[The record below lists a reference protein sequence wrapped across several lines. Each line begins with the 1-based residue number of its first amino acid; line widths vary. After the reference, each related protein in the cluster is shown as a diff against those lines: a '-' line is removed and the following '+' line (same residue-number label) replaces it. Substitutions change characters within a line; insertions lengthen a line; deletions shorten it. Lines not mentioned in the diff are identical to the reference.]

1 VQEFWS
7 LKASEPKATFTFWEG
22 IEMSSE
28 PIERRVSYLGDR
40 LKGSRCLICGKEYF
54 ELRNYCGECGRKSIG
69 KMVVTDLF
77 YEKGKLEVCTF
88 INKPTNKFTKLGNY
102 VYGVISFHEGKIR
115 VPGRLTDHLTKCDEE
130 IDFSALEGRDVVPR
144 FRRRY
149 SVGKREVIPTIS
161 LAFTFAD
168 EYYPHQ
174 PYRTARPKKE
184 YDSPGIVGY
193 GVYIS
198 RFRIREGKIE
208 RSVPFIDE
216 DSISAAIEAG
226 KLALIHSGIDSSLVG
241 KIYVGSESNPY
252 AVKPIASKVAQVLKL
267 GEEDGDV
274 QGVDAVDT
282 EFACKAATSMFKDAV
297 SLVNYPKANI
307 KYGMVIGT
315 DNSQAAP
322 RDCPGGELDFFVG
335 YGAAAFVFGKNDV
348 IAEIEG
354 WYSCTSDTPDFW
366 RRDGESHPMHGGRF
380 TGDPA
385 YFKHVRKSA
394 QNLMA
399 RLNLQIGDIDYFV
412 AHQPNVQFPIKIARE
427 LGFKEEQYLPSL
439 QVAKF
444 GNTYS
449 GASPVGL
456 AAVLDIAKPNDRIL
470 VASYGSGAGSDAYS
484 LITTSQVLDKR
495 QNQKLTVK
503 YQAES
508 PFLHYVDYTTYRR
521 LKLGM

>member
-1 VQEFWS
+1 
-7 LKASEPKATFTFWEG
+7 
-22 IEMSSE
+22 MSSE

-40 LKGSRCLICGKEYF
+40 LKGKRCQICKKEYF
-54 ELRNYCGECGRKSIG
+54 DIRDYCGNCGRKSFG
-69 KMVVTDLF
+69 KMEDIDLF
-77 YEKGKLEVCTF
+77 YERGRLEVCTL
-88 INKPTNKFTKLGNY
+88 INETTNKFTKLGNY
-102 VYGVISFHEGKIR
+102 FYGIISFHNGKINL
-115 VPGRLTDHLTKCDEE
+115 PGRLTDHIIKPNEE
-130 IDFSALEGRDVVPR
+130 INLSNLEGREVVPR

-149 SVGKREVIPTIS
+149 SVDKSDVIPTIS
-161 LAFTFAD
+161 LAFSFAD

-174 PYRTARPKKE
+174 EYNIVKPKKE
-184 YDSPGIVGY
+184 HDTPGIVGY
-193 GVYIS
+193 GVYAS
-198 RFRIREGKIE
+198 KFRIKEGNIE

-216 DSISAAIEAG
+216 DSITAAVEAG
-226 KLALIHSGIDSSLVG
+226 KLALIHSGVDSQHVG

-267 GEEDGDV
+267 GEGEEDM

-282 EFACKAATSMFKDAV
+282 EFACKAATSMFKDAA
-297 SLVNYPKANI
+297 SLVNYPKSNI
-307 KYGMVIGT
+307 QYSMVIGT

-322 RDCPGGELDFFVG
+322 RDCPGGELDIFVG
-335 YGAAAFVFGKNDV
+335 FGGCAYIFGKHDV

-366 RRDGESHPMHGGRF
+366 RRDGEPYPMHGGRF

-394 QNLMA
+394 TKLME
-399 RLNLQIGDIDYFV
+399 RLNLQAKDINYFI
-412 AHQPNVQFPIKIARE
+412 AHQPNVQFPVRVAKE

-449 GASPVGL
+449 ASSPVGL
-456 AAVLDIAKPNDRIL
+456 AAVLDIAKPNERVLI
-470 VASYGSGAGSDAYS
+470 ASYGSGAGSDAYS
-484 LITTSQVLDKR
+484 LLVTNEILEKR
-495 QNQKLTVK
+495 DRQKLDVK
-503 YQAES
+503 YLAEN
-508 PFLHYVDYTTYRR
+508 PFLEYVDYTTYRR

>member
-1 VQEFWS
+1 
-7 LKASEPKATFTFWEG
+7 
-22 IEMSSE
+22 MSSE

-40 LKGSRCLICGKEYF
+40 LRGSRCQLCGKEYF
-54 ELRNYCGECGRKSIG
+54 EIRDYCGACGRKSFG
-69 KMVVTDLF
+69 KMVDTDLF
-77 YEKGKLEVCTF
+77 YEKGKLEVCTLV
-88 INKPTNKFTKLGNY
+88 NEPTNKFTKLGSY
-102 VYGVISFHEGKIR
+102 IYGIMSFHDGKIR
-115 VPGRLTDHLTKCDEE
+115 VPGRLTDRMAKCGEE
-130 IDFSALEGRDVVPR
+130 IDFSAFEGRMVVPR

-149 SVGKREVIPTIS
+149 SVDKSDVIPTIS
-161 LAFTFAD
+161 LAFTLAD

-174 PYRTARPKKE
+174 EYKTAKPKKE
-184 YDSPGIVGY
+184 YDLPGIVGY
-193 GVYIS
+193 GVYTS
-198 RFRIREGKIE
+198 RFRIKEGNIE

-216 DSISAAIEAG
+216 DSVTAAVEAG
-226 KLALIHSGIDSSLVG
+226 KLALIHSGVDSSLVG

-267 GEEDGDV
+267 GEENEDV

-282 EFACKAATSMFKDAV
+282 EFACKAATSMFKDAA
-297 SLVNYPKANI
+297 SLVNYPKSNI
-307 KYGMVIGT
+307 KHAMVIGA

-322 RDCPGGELDFFVG
+322 RDCPGGELDLFVG
-335 YGAAAFVFGKNDV
+335 YGAAAFIFGKTDV

-366 RRDGESHPMHGGRF
+366 RRDGEPHPMHGGRF

-385 YFKHVRKSA
+385 YFKHVRMSA
-394 QNLMA
+394 KKLME
-399 RLNLQIGDIDYFV
+399 RLNLKVEDVDYFV
-412 AHQPNVQFPIKIARE
+412 AHQPNVQFPVRIAKE
-427 LGFKEEQYLPSL
+427 LGFKEEQYMPML

-456 AAVLDIAKPNDRIL
+456 AAVLDIAKPNNRIL

-484 LITTSQVLDKR
+484 LVTTSQILDKR
-495 QNQKLTVK
+495 PNQKLTVK
-503 YQAES
+503 YQAAN
-508 PFLHYVDYTTYRR
+508 PFLEYVDYTMYRR